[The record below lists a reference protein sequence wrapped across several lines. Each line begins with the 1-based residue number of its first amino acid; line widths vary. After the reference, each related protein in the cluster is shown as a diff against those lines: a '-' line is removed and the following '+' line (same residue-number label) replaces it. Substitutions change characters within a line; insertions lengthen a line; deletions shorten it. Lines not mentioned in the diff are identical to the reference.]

1 MKFDFVGSWDGTSL
15 PKRFAGLEG
24 PFEVAGTEIESFAE
38 QYDVAIMHH
47 PQEQP
52 TKKAQRAGAPTVPDQ
67 VALWFDRKGGKFRQ
81 R

>member
-1 MKFDFVGSWDGTSL
+1 MKFDFVGHFVGASL
-15 PKRFAGLEG
+15 PSRFAGLEG
-24 PFEVAGTEIESFAE
+24 PFEVTGKDIEGFAE

-47 PQEQP
+47 QQVQP
-52 TKKAQRAGAPTVPDQ
+52 TKKAQRAGAPEVPDQ